1 MISCT
6 LWHFPSLLE
15 HIASSTLHIA
25 WTYTAVL
32 TIQDA
37 CSIGKSLMK
46 WYARKNKALRNN
58 SREIHSL
65 KISHSSYLPC
75 TASSAWASIVSF
87 SLSAMQVY
95 VPTSSS
101 VTSLM
106 SRLPPARSANLS
118 ELCGTRQEWETGG
131 QMDSHGAFTEKQV
144 QVLCLKW
151 LGKYNIS
158 GCHLHTAFSER
169 WHLTAWLHPMLW
181 HQILNQVQ
189 LHPFQDY
196 RRATRI

>member
-1 MISCT
+1 
-6 LWHFPSLLE
+6 
-15 HIASSTLHIA
+15 
-25 WTYTAVL
+25 
-32 TIQDA
+32 
-37 CSIGKSLMK
+37 
-46 WYARKNKALRNN
+46 
-58 SREIHSL
+58 
-65 KISHSSYLPC
+65 
-75 TASSAWASIVSF
+75 
-87 SLSAMQVY
+87 MQVY

-169 WHLTAWLHPMLW
+169 WHLTAWSHPMLW

-196 RRATRI
+196 RRATRIEEKWKKQPHHYITVICWSKSWLNKFQNQRKQNPYWD